1 VANLMELVMPIYELY
16 SRRKNEAE
24 KSQPDVYQYDKIPDP
39 LRVQVRRIL
48 EDSIGAFNRPSEW
61 GRSVPNNNEAWDFL
75 RDAVAREH
83 GKLSLAN
90 ERHGYDDCVAF
101 IHSEKKV
108 EQWLDLVELCM
119 RYVDKVLNAKEKY
132 ELDRIGATQ
141 TAADAVEEL
150 NTRFRQSAFGYRYE
164 SGQIVRIDSEL
175 VHAEVVRP
183 ALRLLSDTRFSG
195 AEEEF
200 RSAHAHYRAGEYK
213 DCAADALNALESVL
227 KTICQQ
233 KGWKVEKGA
242 RATDLLKVVR
252 KNGLLP
258 DYLDTSFDQL
268 VGTLSSGL
276 PKVRNEE
283 GGHGQGAIPRATP
296 TYIAAYALNLAA
308 AKIVLLVEAFLAG
321 E

>member
-1 VANLMELVMPIYELY
+1 MPLYELF
-16 SRRKNEAE
+16 SRRKAESE
-24 KSQPDVYQYDKIPDP
+24 KSQPDVYQYERIPDT

-48 EDSIGAFNRPSEW
+48 EDSVGAFNRPSEW
-61 GRSVPNNNEAWDFL
+61 GRSMPNNNEAWDLL

-90 ERHGYDDCVAF
+90 QQYSYDDCIAY

-108 EQWLDLVELCM
+108 ELWLDLVELCI
-119 RYVDKVLNAKEKY
+119 RYVDKILNAKQKY
-132 ELDRIGATQ
+132 ELDRVGATQ
-141 TAADAVEEL
+141 TAEDAIEEL
-150 NTRFRQSAFGYRYE
+150 NIRFRQSAFGYRYE
-164 SGQIVRIDSEL
+164 TDQIIRIDSEL
-175 VHAEVVRP
+175 IHKEVVRP
-183 ALRLLSDTRFSG
+183 ALHLLSDSRFSG

-227 KTICQQ
+227 KTICQLKSWQ
-233 KGWKVEKGA
+233 VDKGA

-252 KNGLLP
+252 SNGLLP

-268 VGTLSSGL
+268 VATLSSGL

-283 GGHGQGAIPRATP
+283 GGHGQGAKPRATP
-296 TYIAAYALNLAA
+296 TYIAGYALNLAA